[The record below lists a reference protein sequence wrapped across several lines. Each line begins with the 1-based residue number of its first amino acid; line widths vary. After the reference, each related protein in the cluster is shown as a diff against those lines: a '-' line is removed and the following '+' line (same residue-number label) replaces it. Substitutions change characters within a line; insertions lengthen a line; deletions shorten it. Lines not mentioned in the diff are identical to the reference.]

1 MPKGIVKDLDK
12 GFYEEARR
20 QNVHPLSLLTAL
32 VKPEPDEVTPI
43 AARLSEQ
50 LIGGGLSERI
60 VKGPLAGRIGELAW
74 QFAGLEKELAVR
86 GISGSDTIE
95 QAFFSSANGPNQPL
109 FPVFLAAKII
119 AGQMAT
125 SLVPMLCAADIRIA
139 SHVQEKVTLSDTVAT
154 RQLKNIGEG
163 VDLPKTT
170 ISRAN
175 ANVSL
180 QKYGRLLEVT
190 YEAVRLLHL
199 DIVGLQWERIGR
211 QMGIDESDDMIEVLA
226 MGDGSS
232 GSALTFLTP
241 DVVATLD
248 YDELV
253 HLFLAFPIGYTMR
266 HAIVNDTHLRTIL
279 NMAEFKDPQAGFKF
293 VSQGILP
300 GPLGCTFHRWT
311 STGSAGFG
319 TDKLIAVDNTG
330 AVICLREGDLL
341 EEADALIDK
350 QVHRRAMSEWVGFMK
365 WDGSAT
371 QGLDL

>member
-20 QNVHPLSLLTAL
+20 QNVHPLALLTAM
-32 VKPEPDEVTPI
+32 VKPEPAEVEPI
-43 AARLSEQ
+43 TKRLSDE
-50 LIGGGLSERI
+50 LIGGGLKAS
-60 VKGPLAGRIGELAW
+60 VVQGQLAPRIGEVAW
-74 QFAGLEKELAVR
+74 QFAGLEKELAAR

-95 QAFFSSANGPNQPL
+95 QAFFSSTNGPNQPL

-119 AGQMAT
+119 AGQLAT

-139 SHVQEKVTLSDTVAT
+139 SHVQEKVTLSDTTAT

-170 ISRAN
+170 IARSN

-180 QKYGRLLEVT
+180 QKYGRMLEVT

-199 DIVGLQWERIGR
+199 DIVGLQMNRIGM
-211 QMGIDESDDMIEVLA
+211 QMGIDETDDMLETLA

-232 GSALTFLTP
+232 GSALTFLSP
-241 DVVATLD
+241 DVAATLD

-253 HLFLAFPIGYTMR
+253 HLFLGFPIGYTMR

-319 TDKLIAVDNTG
+319 TDKILAVDNTG
-330 AVICLREGDLL
+330 AIICLREGDLL

-350 QVHRRAMSEWVGFMK
+350 QVHRRTMSEWVGFMK
-365 WDGSAT
+365 WDNAAT